1 MPSIQQL
8 EKELAWAKKQTSF
21 AWAKFYEAENN
32 QHPENMVQ
40 FKKIEV
46 FTEVEDIPLHVVAE
60 LKSMM
65 KQLKK
70 KIECPICL
78 EVINPNQ
85 LEITRCGHKFC
96 RTCLGTLKT
105 TTKKCAICR
114 KTICK

>member
-1 MPSIQQL
+1 MPETIASL
-8 EKELAWAKKQTSF
+8 TRKLSYSKKQTAF
-21 AWAKFYEAENN
+21 AWGKFYEECRVLQQSNINSYEVVSAVPVEELPVHLQN
-32 QHPENMVQ
+32 EMREYV
-40 FKKIEV
+40 KK
-46 FTEVEDIPLHVVAE
+46 
-60 LKSMM
+60 LK
-65 KQLKK
+65 LE
-70 KIECPICL
+70 IDCPICL

>member
-32 QHPENMVQ
+32 QHLEDMVQ

-78 EVINPNQ
+78 EVIEVDDMK
-85 LEITRCGHKFC
+85 LAGCGHKYCSHCFE
-96 RTCLGTLKT
+96 KID
-105 TTKKCAICR
+105 KCAVCR
-114 KTICK
+114 KKIKH